1 MTSQPPFKRN
11 WILAA
16 LMLTMVLAAMDI
28 AIVSTVIPQIV
39 SGPDGFKK
47 FSWVFSIYLLTQPAT
62 KLVQVV

>member
-39 SGPDGFKK
+39 SGPGGFKK
-47 FSWVFSIYLLTQPAT
+47 FSWIFSIYLLTQTAT
-62 KLVQVV
+62 KLVQIV